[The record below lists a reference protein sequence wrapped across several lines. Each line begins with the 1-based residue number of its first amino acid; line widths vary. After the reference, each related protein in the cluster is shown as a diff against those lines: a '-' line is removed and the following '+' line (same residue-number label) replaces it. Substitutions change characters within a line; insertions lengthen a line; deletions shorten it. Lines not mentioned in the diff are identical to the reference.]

1 MTAKERL
8 HQLVEELPEGAA
20 TSAAERILAHL
31 TRFGDDPVLRAL
43 MQAPADDEPETDDER
58 AAAAEGGRRRGA
70 ATPSPMRNSG
80 ASGDSTREVSRTRPG
95 LRPTGGSKSRD
106 PAGASA

>member
-31 TRFGDDPVLRAL
+31 RRFGDDPVLRAL
-43 MQAPADDEPETDDER
+43 MQAPADDEPETDAER
-58 AAAAEGGRRRGA
+58 AAAAEGWAALRRGDVI
-70 ATPSPMRNSG
+70 TDEELR
-80 ASGDSTREVSRTRPG
+80 RELG
-95 LRPTGGSKSRD
+95 M
-106 PAGASA
+106 